1 MFDAIALAKAAK
13 KDEEEI
19 KKKSIVIRFF
29 KALWKFITCN
39 RALFL
44 FSEENFIRVLANKII
59 VWKPFEWAILA
70 TILTTTGVMAA
81 EDHLPNNDQSPFS
94 ILLVCLFLLIHNSCI
109 NYVS

>member
-13 KDEEEI
+13 KEEEET
-19 KKKSIVIRFF
+19 KKKSIIIRFL
-29 KALWKFITCN
+29 KGLWNFITCN

-44 FSEENFIRVLANKII
+44 FSEDNFVRVLANKII

-81 EDHLPNNDQSPFS
+81 EDHLPHNDQSPFS
-94 ILLVCLFLLIHNSCI
+94 IMLVKSLFFFFL
-109 NYVS
+109 YFFF